1 MIYIIFL
8 IIGILI
14 GKFLIPNQL
23 DVNVQVPDNV
33 FKAMKED
40 IEDKI
45 KFINSQSILI
55 NRLNDENIM
64 LKEKLK

>member
-1 MIYIIFL
+1 M

-14 GKFLIPNQL
+14 GKFLIPNKL
-23 DVNVQVPDNV
+23 DINVKVPDNV
-33 FKAMKED
+33 YKAMQED

-45 KFINSQSILI
+45 KFIKSQSILI

>member
-1 MIYIIFL
+1 MVSIFFM

-23 DVNVQVPDNV
+23 DINVKVPDNV
-33 FKAMKED
+33 YKVMQED

-45 KFINSQSILI
+45 KFIKSQSILI

>member
-1 MIYIIFL
+1 M
-8 IIGILI
+8 I